1 VSASNVLA
9 AAVGGGGGGTAAAA
23 AAVASPS
30 WRMGAGALG
39 RRLSGMFNRSA
50 VAASLESQAS
60 AAGAGVDDA
69 ELSDHDES
77 AAIEAEAML
86 AKQQRTGSS
95 SGGKSKSSA
104 TDAKRASPVPM
115 RIESPLDTRNP
126 ALALREPGIAIVWL
140 DRAQAET
147 SLRNR
152 APGAWMLRA
161 SRVPGCLTL
170 TVLSNR
176 SRASKIVHILIG
188 QLRDGSGFGEVDKNM
203 AVMLPVYP
211 SLRSLVHD
219 IGARVGATVD
229 WEQLGGQPPLSLA
242 WANAERDATFFTTAA
257 PLVTMP
263 SGNVYAVD
271 DATASVSSSSAAGG
285 SAACAPDRCELFT
298 DIEMP
303 IDIYERDFVG
313 RPHALFVGESES
325 VHEVYAVLT
334 VREGDRYRALRI
346 HKRGSE
352 TLFVLCRS
360 LTPSKKASTL
370 PQQLLAYLCAT
381 SEARA
386 KAGEPTKSSGGAGGA
401 SDEGK
406 VTPGLQF
413 RLAEAHAAFV
423 KRVRSIET
431 QHPQSRLQTKLAF
444 IFSTGDDACGRRCD
458 KSFAAANSATRALFE
473 SCLFGLGE
481 EINLAT
487 WRGYR
492 GDMGRDVDQRA
503 VFAKWRQLEVMFHVS
518 TMLDAEMHRRLI
530 GNDVGV
536 VLWRPPNAPPLD
548 FSTVDLGTV
557 QQVFAI
563 VQPVLTPGVPEPL
576 YRVAFIRRTT
586 VAAVGPRL
594 PLQRLLTMAELR
606 PLLLSYMANGV
617 CKALVTAPPMNLLFY
632 KPRGA
637 TIAEIVATV
646 PAAAASSTTPTGADI
661 ADAGAPPLDASE
673 QEEGTLVVCV
683 AQATRLAEEAPAKA
697 SMYCVVRLAGEE
709 KRSTGRAGPLPIF
722 AHRVPLQLKGLRR
735 ATTVL
740 NIELWLEKSRK
751 DQCVG
756 QWQATLQTV
765 LQECTKRRDYY
776 IVLDRRP
783 DDSNEPGDVGE
794 LQLQFELMGANMHH
808 DGEDDL
814 TQFAWYFSSMSSS
827 EAYALLKPMATG
839 AFLVRPSTKSE
850 GSFVISYKSPEDSVI
865 HALVTKN
872 DENLWST
879 TGATRSF
886 ASIEQMIRKYQQ
898 AGIYVLSPPNP
909 KQGQK

>member
-1 VSASNVLA
+1 
-9 AAVGGGGGGTAAAA
+9 
-23 AAVASPS
+23 
-30 WRMGAGALG
+30 MGAGALG
-39 RRLSGMFNRSA
+39 RRLSGMFNRGA

-60 AAGAGVDDA
+60 AAAADDA

-77 AAIEAEAML
+77 STIEAESL
-86 AKQQRTGSS
+86 ASKHRSAASS
-95 SGGKSKSSA
+95 SGGKSRTQSV
-104 TDAKRASPVPM
+104 DGKRASPVPM

-126 ALALREPGIAIVWL
+126 ALALREPGVAIVWL
-140 DRAQAET
+140 DRAQAEA

-152 APGAWMLRA
+152 APGSWMLRA
-161 SRVPGCLTL
+161 SRVPGCLTM

-176 SRASKIVHILIG
+176 SRSLSKIVHILIG

-219 IGARVGATVD
+219 IGSRVGAVVE
-229 WEQLGGQPPLSLA
+229 WEQLGGQPPLTLA
-242 WANAERDATFFTTAA
+242 WPNAERDATFFTTAA

-271 DATASVSSSSAAGG
+271 DAASVSSSSAAGG
-285 SAACAPDRCELFT
+285 AACAPDRCELFT

-303 IDIYERDFVG
+303 VDVYERDFVG

-360 LTPSKKASTL
+360 LAPSKKASTL
-370 PQQLLAYLCAT
+370 PQQLLAYLGAT

-386 KAGEPTKSSGGAGGA
+386 KAGESAKSASGAPGGGSGG
-401 SDEGK
+401 DEGR

-413 RLAEAHAAFV
+413 RHAEAHAAFA

-431 QHPQSRLQTKLAF
+431 QHPQSRPQTKLAF
-444 IFSTGDDACGRRCD
+444 IFSTADDACGRRCD
-458 KSFAAANSATRALFE
+458 KSFAAASSATRALFE
-473 SCLFGLGE
+473 SCLFALGE

-492 GDMGRDVDQRA
+492 GDMGKDVQQRA

-518 TMLDAEMHRRLI
+518 TMLDEEMHRRLI

-548 FSTVDLGTV
+548 FATVDLGTV

-563 VQPVLTPGVPEPL
+563 VQPVLTPGVPELL

-637 TIAEIVATV
+637 TIAEVAATV
-646 PAAAASSTTPTGADI
+646 PAAAAGAAAPAGGESGD
-661 ADAGAPPLDASE
+661 AAGAPPLDASE
-673 QEEGTLVVCV
+673 QEERTLVVCV
-683 AQATRLAEEAPAKA
+683 AQTTRLAEEAPTKA

-709 KRSTGRAGPLPIF
+709 KRSSGRAGPLPIF

-740 NIELWLEKSRK
+740 TVELWLEKSRK

-756 QWQATLQTV
+756 QWHATLQSV

-776 IVLDRRP
+776 VVLDRRP
-783 DDSNEPGDVGE
+783 EDSNEPGDVGE

-814 TQFAWYFSSMSSS
+814 TKFPWYFSSMSSS
-827 EAYALLKPMATG
+827 EAYALLKPMAIG

-850 GSFVISYKSPEDSVI
+850 GSFVISYKSPEESVI

-879 TGATRSF
+879 TGLTRSF
-886 ASIEQMIRKYQQ
+886 ASIEQMIRKYQA
-898 AGIYVLSPPNP
+898 AGIYVSSPPNP
-909 KQGQK
+909 KHQK